1 MSARTPG
8 SDRVLIFAMA
18 ASLTLAGASGQAPPA
33 SAPRPPK
40 GAAKSPA
47 RSALPA
53 AVRDA
58 CDAAATILKTFPG
71 ASVDR
76 PDGPVEDP
84 HSTKKRPGC
93 GVHARGTFAALK
105 DTPLPDVR
113 LGTWFVER
121 GWKENPEYDADG
133 PDGTAF
139 GYEREKV
146 LCFVSVH
153 WDGGDDSD
161 PDAVPEDWF
170 EVRIGCVANGPDAPG
185 KP

>member
-1 MSARTPG
+1 MSARTIG
-8 SDRVLIFAMA
+8 SDVVLMFAMA

-33 SAPRPPK
+33 SAARPSK

-47 RSALPA
+47 RSAVPA

-58 CDAAATILKTFPG
+58 CDAAATLLKTFP
-71 ASVDR
+71 
-76 PDGPVEDP
+76 
-84 HSTKKRPGC
+84 
-93 GVHARGTFAALK
+93 FAALK
-105 DTPLPDVR
+105 DTPAPDVR

-139 GYEREKV
+139 GYEKEKV
-146 LCFVSVH
+146 LCFVSVN

-161 PDAVPEDWF
+161 PDTVPEDWF

>member
-1 MSARTPG
+1 MSARTVGPG
-8 SDRVLIFAMA
+8 VVLSLALA
-18 ASLTLAGASGQAPPA
+18 ASLTLAGSSGQAPPA
-33 SAPRPPK
+33 SAAPPSK
-40 GAAKSPA
+40 GAARSPA
-47 RSALPA
+47 RLAVRA
-53 AVRDA
+53 AVREA
-58 CDAAATILKTFPG
+58 CDAAASFLKTFRG
-71 ASVDR
+71 ATVDR
-76 PDGPVEDP
+76 PEGPVEDP

-146 LCFVSVH
+146 LCFVSVE

-170 EVRIGCVANGPDAPG
+170 EVRIGCVPNGPAPAAG
-185 KP
+185 P

>member
-1 MSARTPG
+1 MPRRRRRPGRQRGERSAREISRRPSADAGRTP
-8 SDRVLIFAMA
+8 A
-18 ASLTLAGASGQAPPA
+18 
-33 SAPRPPK
+33 
-40 GAAKSPA
+40 
-47 RSALPA
+47 
-53 AVRDA
+53 
-58 CDAAATILKTFPG
+58 
-71 ASVDR
+71 
-76 PDGPVEDP
+76 
-84 HSTKKRPGC
+84 
-93 GVHARGTFAALK
+93 
-105 DTPLPDVR
+105 PDVR

-170 EVRIGCVANGPDAPG
+170 EVRIACVANGPDAPG